1 MSKKNDWLL
10 CLFIVVVVAL
20 LLLLSYNIKMAAVHA
35 ATMKNYILIYIHF
48 LLLLQK
54 KKIDKNKIIFI
65 IYNE

>member
-35 ATMKNYILIYIHF
+35 AMKNYILIYIHF
-48 LLLLQK
+48 LLLQK